1 MKKEQL
7 KESIQLYYEGIVNSY
22 SQVFFSK
29 NRIFAFI
36 IISATF
42 INPFSGISGFISLVA
57 ALLFADWFG
66 YSKVFIRDGTY
77 GFNCLLAG
85 LALGVY
91 YEFSPAFFFILV
103 FTSMLT
109 LLMTVWLSAFLAS
122 YNIPFLTLP
131 FLFSTWIAILSIR
144 TFKAIELSERGIFVF
159 NDVQNYGGVYLL
171 KFYDQIININ
181 IPFLLEVY
189 LKSLGAVFFQYNI
202 FAGFII
208 GIGLLIYSRIA
219 FTLSLLGFFAGYFFY
234 FFQKAE
240 FSDVYYSYIGF
251 NFILTAIA
259 LGGFFFIP
267 SKKTYFLVLITS
279 PLVAVILS
287 AFSYIFSIIQL
298 PIYSLPF
305 ALIVIL
311 IIFAMNYRILPK
323 GISFVT
329 NQQFSPEKNLYK
341 FANRVERF
349 KKDTYYHFHLPFYG
363 KWFVSQGIDGKITH
377 KEDWKYA
384 WDFVV
389 KDENEKTYK
398 LPGTS
403 VEDFYCYNLPVL
415 APAAGYVTEAVNDV
429 DDNEIGDV
437 NINENWGN
445 TIIIKHDNFL
455 FSKISHLRK
464 NSLRFRKGDYLK
476 KGDIIGL
483 CGNSGR
489 SPEPHIHY
497 QIQSNDLIDGK
508 TLQYPFCYYLL
519 CKKDQ
524 NIFHSFDYPKEGEAV
539 LKILSTNLI
548 KEAFKFLPGK
558 ILNFKCVNE
567 KGETESVK
575 WEVFVD
581 AYNYPYIYC
590 YNTKSFA
597 YFINNETLHYFT
609 DFNGDRKSLL
619 YYFYI
624 AANKVLLAYY
634 ENIKISDKLPLEG
647 IYSGPLKIIQDFI
660 APFYIFL
667 KADYTFSFKNIDN
680 DINPSEIIISS
691 KAMTGFGNKVNR
703 NLNFELI
710 LNNNNLKKII
720 ISDNKKHISAECIF

>member
-29 NRIFAFI
+29 SRIFAFI

-57 ALLFADWFG
+57 SLLFADWFG

-77 GFNCLLAG
+77 GFNCLLSG

-109 LLMTVWLSAFLAS
+109 LLMTIWLSAFLAS
-122 YNIPFLTLP
+122 YKIPFLTLP

-144 TFKAIELSERGIFVF
+144 TFKTIELSERGIFIF

-219 FTLSLLGFFAGYFFY
+219 FTLSLLGFFSGYFFY

-267 SKKTYFLVLITS
+267 SKKTYFLILITS

-398 LPGTS
+398 FPGTS

-519 CKKDQ
+519 CKNDQ

-539 LKILSTNLI
+539 MKILSTNLI
-548 KEAFKFLPGK
+548 QEAFKFLPGK
-558 ILNFKCVNE
+558 ILSFKCINE
-567 KGETESVK
+567 KGETEFVK

-609 DFNGDRKSLL
+609 DFTGDRKSLL

-634 ENIKISDKLPLEG
+634 EDIKITDKLPLEG

-667 KADYTFSFKNIDN
+667 KADYTFSFKSIDN

-691 KAMTGFGNKVNR
+691 EAKTGFGNKVKR

-710 LNNNNLKKII
+710 LNNNNFKKII